1 MHIFNYIF
9 MMILVMNIF
18 NIFNVLAINM
28 LVLVGI
34 CLCYDRRLLCY
45 IILGYVC
52 HVIVCVCY
60 HMMNGNDVIF
70 ICNLTCN
77 YELIYISDIFLMLIN
92 IFTNSS
98 IQCQHQVKPNYI
110 KTSINTIT
118 YFLYY

>member
-1 MHIFNYIF
+1 
-9 MMILVMNIF
+9 
-18 NIFNVLAINM
+18 M
-28 LVLVGI
+28 LVLIGI

-45 IILGYVC
+45 IILGYVF

-60 HMMNGNDVIF
+60 HMINGNDVIF
-70 ICNLTCN
+70 ICNLICN
-77 YELIYISDIFLMLIN
+77 YELIYISDISLMLIN
-92 IFTNSS
+92 IFTNFN